1 MDTNQTT
8 GVDTN
13 PDSFISIDSNSK
25 EKTQSV
31 SDYGGGD
38 NHGLRYV
45 PTLIKSLEEHL
56 SFTALLVSV
65 IGYIL
70 ISTFGKMDSIE
81 KYFGYIAF
89 LFSSFFFYKFL
100 NSNIKITFWNKF
112 FMYGFFTLLI
122 IFLLKFHTLIKLSL
136 SFIIKLFT

>member
-13 PDSFISIDSNSK
+13 PDSFISIDSSNK

-31 SDYGGGD
+31 DFSGGGD
-38 NHGLRYV
+38 SHGLRYV

-70 ISTFGKMDSIE
+70 ISAFGKMDSIE

-89 LFSSFFFYKFL
+89 LFFSFFFYKFL
-100 NSNIKITFWNKF
+100 KTNIKITFWNKF
-112 FMYGFFTLLI
+112 FMCGFFILLI
-122 IFLLKFHTLIKLSL
+122 IFLLKFYTTIKLYL
-136 SFIIKLFT
+136 NFIIKLFT